1 MIDIL
6 NIAQER
12 LVVFLLVL
20 TRVGGLFLVAP
31 IFGSLN
37 VPTMVKIGLS
47 AMIALLLVPTLP
59 IGYAVD
65 IKGPLGMALAVGQE
79 LLVGL
84 FIGYAVYLL
93 FVAIQLAG
101 QIIDMQ
107 MGFGVVNVIDPVT
120 SSQVSVIGQYK
131 FLVATLF
138 FLALNGHH
146 HILRALGDSMTLVP
160 LGGLNLS
167 EGAFLKLSGMFGD
180 VFAVAVKIGAPAIA
194 VLFLTNLSMGLVAR
208 AVPQINVFIVGLPL
222 TIAVGLMIVGLCM
235 RYFAYIFSGM
245 LTNTWRDVYILM
257 RALA

>member
-1 MIDIL
+1 MIDIF

-12 LVVFLLVL
+12 LIVFLLVL
-20 TRVGGLFLVAP
+20 TRVGGVFLVAP

-37 VPTMVKIGLS
+37 VPAMVKIGLS
-47 AMIALLLVPTLP
+47 AAIALLLAPTLP
-59 IGYAVD
+59 IGCAAE
-65 IKGPLGMALAVGQE
+65 IKGPLGLALVAGQE
-79 LLVGL
+79 LLMGL

-101 QIIDMQ
+101 QVIDMQ

-138 FLALNGHH
+138 FLAINGHH
-146 HILRALGDSMTLVP
+146 HILRALGDSLTLVP
-160 LGGLNLS
+160 FGELSLS
-167 EGAFLKLSGMFGD
+167 EGAFLQLSSMFGD
-180 VFAVAVKIGAPAIA
+180 VFVVAVKIGAPAIA

-222 TIAVGLMIVGLCM
+222 SIAIGLLIVGLCM
-235 RYFAYIFSGM
+235 RYFAYVFNGI
-245 LTNTWRDVYILM
+245 LTNTWRDVYILI